1 MRRQLLRIALGLGL
15 AVSSVG
21 PIYAQAGEPGT
32 PTRPSGEGSDQPR
45 PQSSPGTTQNPSS
58 PAAGG
63 GGTMMDMGIAMGD
76 DLTTRPMTQAEM
88 TAAAK
93 AFWADAE
100 QNWSTW
106 GFSSAPQARVT
117 LGGDW
122 WMMAS
127 KMAGLS
133 L

>member
-1 MRRQLLRIALGLGL
+1 
-15 AVSSVG
+15 
-21 PIYAQAGEPGT
+21 
-32 PTRPSGEGSDQPR
+32 
-45 PQSSPGTTQNPSS
+45 
-58 PAAGG
+58 
-63 GGTMMDMGIAMGD
+63 MGIAMGD
-76 DLTTRPMTQAEM
+76 DMTTRPMTQAEM

-100 QNWSTW
+100 QNWSAW

-122 WMMAS
+122 WMTAS